1 MTRRASG
8 EGSVHKRKSGGWQGS
23 INVGLVEG
31 RRKRKTVYGA
41 TQREV
46 LGKLAENRRSLDSGL
61 PVGTAVR

>member
-1 MTRRASG
+1 
-8 EGSVHKRKSGGWQGS
+8 
-23 INVGLVEG
+23 VGLVEG